1 MNSKDKESAW
11 EEEYLRK
18 LEESISGKSGSSIYK
33 MTPEEELRKKRQLER
48 LRMQSP
54 PRTAPLPPFQQPE
67 KEPPRIPIEWA
78 LGESAPSPPAVEG
91 KSVSLPIEHAINE
104 DETAPGWSKTPS
116 PAKEP
121 QPPRAIPRQETPPP
135 TKSPVLLYE
144 LGTVLHLED
153 GSLGIYKGPISGKEY
168 HLVYH
173 LRPDGK
179 VEAEGI
185 YLSAY
190 RCEAL
195 GKVPHSVVQ
204 EMQRT
209 MRWYR
214 DSIISHLPSEEQKR
228 LVPFLS
234 PGRPKTEVIE
244 PLKKKETLE
253 RGRRLKIGFGDRV
266 WDAVYWGS
274 DELGQIVAHNT
285 HKNWTLMHMNLG
297 RFGDSLEYGDLCSP
311 EEIREINQMLSEHIT
326 FSD

>member
-1 MNSKDKESAW
+1 MNSKDKDTAW

-18 LEESISGKSGSSIYK
+18 LEESISGKGGSSIYK
-33 MTPEEELRKKRQLER
+33 MTPEEEMRKKRQLER

-54 PRTAPLPPFQQPE
+54 SRTAAPPPTPQQD

-78 LGESAPSPPAVEG
+78 LGESEQGPPPVES
-91 KSVSLPIEHAINE
+91 KSIALPNKHAISE

-116 PAKEP
+116 VAKEP
-121 QPPRAIPRQETPPP
+121 PRPRTTPRPETPPP
-135 TKSPVLLYE
+135 SKSPMLLYE
-144 LGTVLHLED
+144 LGTILHLED
-153 GSLGIYKGPISGKEY
+153 GSLGVYKGPISGKEY

-195 GKVPHSVVQ
+195 GKVPYNVVQ

-214 DSIISHLPSEEQKR
+214 DSIVAHLSSEEQKR

-234 PGRPKTEVIE
+234 PGRPKTEAIE

-253 RGRRLKIGFGDRV
+253 RGRRMKIGFGDRA
-266 WDAVYWGS
+266 WEAVYWGS
-274 DELGQIVAHNT
+274 DELGQIVAHDT
-285 HKNWTLMHMNLG
+285 HKNWTLMHLNLG
-297 RFGDSLEYGDLCSP
+297 RFGDSLEYGDLCTP
-311 EEIREINQMLSEHIT
+311 DEIREINQLLSEHIT